1 MGPSAACPWPTR
13 VDLLWRPQVGFSSP
27 WSYCVRMCALIAGKL
42 EWGAQTIIFT
52 EISRD
57 GTGEGINLPLY
68 EKLNQLDCDIVASGG
83 VASLAD
89 IKGLKQLG
97 ISGVIVGKSLYNGSL
112 QLADVLAAGEA
123 EA

>member
-1 MGPSAACPWPTR
+1 
-13 VDLLWRPQVGFSSP
+13 
-27 WSYCVRMCALIAGKL
+27 
-42 EWGAQTIIFT
+42 
-52 EISRD
+52 
-57 GTGEGINLPLY
+57 
-68 EKLNQLDCDIVASGG
+68 VASGG